1 MAPGSGIATGRPLVV
16 IRFDRE
22 NPDYEQALFAAVSA
36 TLDRRPNAA
45 FDLVAV
51 APAAGTPAQVSLNT
65 SKARRSADKVM
76 RSLTSMGLSPDRV
89 SLSTMT
95 SATAQTNEVHLYVR

>member
-1 MAPGSGIATGRPLVV
+1 VH
-16 IRFDRE
+16 
-22 NPDYEQALFAAVSA
+22 
-36 TLDRRPNAA
+36 DRRPNAA

-51 APAAGTPAQVSLNT
+51 APAAGTPAQVSLNANN
-65 SKARRSADKVM
+65 ARRSADKVM

-95 SATAQTNEVHLYVR
+95 SQTAQTNEVQLYVR

>member
-1 MAPGSGIATGRPLVV
+1 M
-16 IRFDRE
+16 
-22 NPDYEQALFAAVSA
+22 
-36 TLDRRPNAA
+36 
-45 FDLVAV
+45 AV
-51 APAAGTPAQVSLNT
+51 APAAGTAAQISLNT

-95 SATAQTNEVHLYVR
+95 SPTVMKVSHATLPCLSAARMLSSTSSEIWSQTLSGFPSVTDSDVKK

>member
-1 MAPGSGIATGRPLVV
+1 
-16 IRFDRE
+16 
-22 NPDYEQALFAAVSA
+22 
-36 TLDRRPNAA
+36 
-45 FDLVAV
+45 V
-51 APAAGTPAQVSLNT
+51 APAAGTAAQISLNT

-95 SATAQTNEVHLYVR
+95 SPTAQTNEVHLYVR